1 MNIRVV
7 IAATLLLMALGTPLF
22 AQENSPL
29 DLSGTWRWIHYE
41 DLRERH
47 PGAYPGDY
55 FGIPVNDAARM
66 RADTYDEEWLSSSPL
81 LQCRPRGPGYQAIPE
96 MTTGEQGA
104 GKLASPVREETDGKG
119 PGQGHPAGGPLH
131 SMRRGLDTEHPAKV
145 TAVKRPA
152 GETPGKS
159 GCGT

>member
-1 MNIRVV
+1 MN
-7 IAATLLLMALGTPLF
+7 TLNRSLITAGRAGIVLLALLVAIPVF

-55 FGIPVNDAARM
+55 LGIPLNDAARM

-81 LQCRPRGPGYQAIPE
+81 LQCRPRGPGYQA
-96 MTTGEQGA
+96 
-104 GKLASPVREETDGKG
+104 LALDP
-119 PGQGHPAGGPLH
+119 
-131 SMRRGLDTEHPAKV
+131 MRIEKEID
-145 TAVKRPA
+145 
-152 GETPGKS
+152 
-159 GCGT
+159 